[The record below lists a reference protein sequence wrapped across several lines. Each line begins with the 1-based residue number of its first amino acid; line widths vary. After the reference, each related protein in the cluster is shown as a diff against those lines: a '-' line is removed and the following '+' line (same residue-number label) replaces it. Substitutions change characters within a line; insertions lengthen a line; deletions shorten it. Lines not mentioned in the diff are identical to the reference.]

1 MTDRKAWNQKEDIAI
16 LHLVKQYGIKK
27 WTTVAEKMKE
37 IYGLFGR
44 SGKQCRE
51 RYHNHLDP
59 TINKDPWSENEE
71 KIIFLAH
78 REHGNKWAEIAKLLP
93 GRTDNAIKNHFYS
106 TLRRSL
112 RRINKMIGDK
122 NKKCTQQ
129 IKDIKPGVLSKI
141 FILAEKNP
149 SELKDDHMKRLC
161 LACKGL
167 QDSILE
173 FAQSKQKSQIIQFNE
188 EKFKQLIEKIMDF
201 NGLYTRQRENKLKSR
216 KLNLKK
222 RKNIVEDDDEEDD
235 SYSSFY
241 KIDDNSIQIPIK
253 RSIRQSSRKKIKF
266 NDEDDLDIIIR
277 TKQNPVFK
285 IIYDRFQFQIDEYV
299 FQITYLKESSQD
311 DIQESSLDQDS
322 QQNINLNQKNT
333 LISNMQVFDQSILKE
348 HKNENQNQQN
358 IHNSKTNFTPII
370 LIKPTLNID
379 NSNFDQYLEKLKQ
392 DIDANSQKYLQGED
406 LNLDINIDF
415 ADITKDFTKS
425 SSSKFGYTSSAF
437 KKYKKDLDL
446 DNFLVTNN
454 NNK

>member
-59 TINKDPWSENEE
+59 SINKDPWSESEE

-149 SELKDDHMKRLC
+149 SELKDDHMKKLC
-161 LACKGL
+161 IACKGL

-201 NGLYTRQRENKLKSR
+201 NGLYTKQRENKLKSR

-222 RKNIVEDDDEEDD
+222 RKNIVDEDDDEEDD

-241 KIDDNSIQIPIK
+241 KIDENSIQIPIK

-266 NDEDDLDIIIR
+266 NDEDELDTVIR
-277 TKQNPVFK
+277 NKQGSVFK
-285 IIYDRFQFQIDEYV
+285 IIYDRFQFQ
-299 FQITYLKESSQD
+299 TYENESSQ
-311 DIQESSLDQDS
+311 ESQNEQNSNQNS
-322 QQNINLNQKNT
+322 QNKITQSTISSNKQNFEKSNSKEQKNET
-333 LISNMQVFDQSILKE
+333 IHFE
-348 HKNENQNQQN
+348 N
-358 IHNSKTNFTPII
+358 IHTNKSSFTPLI
-370 LIKPTLNID
+370 LIRPSLNVD
-379 NSNFDQYLEKLKQ
+379 HSNFDQYLEKLKQ

-415 ADITKDFTKS
+415 AEATKDFTKS

-446 DNFLVTNN
+446 DNFLVTPNN
-454 NNK
+454 YQ